1 LARKG
6 VDLLYVNDVSAGAV
20 FGSDETSGFLLDKSG
35 VIESFMAVSKRQMA
49 DRLLDAI
56 SERISHE

>member
-1 LARKG
+1 
-6 VDLLYVNDVSAGAV
+6 VSAGAV